1 LKVLVT
7 CFYFC
12 LGAFFLCT
20 LLLLFLLVHVVTP
33 AEEEE
38 EEEAPGRLVKILGRY
53 VHPLVDPPAGG
64 GGGGWSLPPA
74 AFQLHF

>member
-1 LKVLVT
+1 M
-7 CFYFC
+7 
-12 LGAFFLCT
+12 
-20 LLLLFLLVHVVTP
+20 HVVTP